1 MHGVGHAAFHYV
13 ARAAPGGGGY
23 GACAPFRPRAFAL
36 GEGGKQR
43 MERACMA
50 APSAEHAYK
59 CAQGMAAGYRTRTR
73 TLTLPRTRTLTR
85 TLTLTPT
92 PAPTPTIT
100 LTRRVPLL
108 LHAPA
113 DAAAGRGD
121 RGRGGGR

>member
-59 CAQGMAAGYRTRTR
+59 CAQGMAAGYRT
-73 TLTLPRTRTLTR
+73 LTLTR
-85 TLTLTPT
+85 TRTLTPT